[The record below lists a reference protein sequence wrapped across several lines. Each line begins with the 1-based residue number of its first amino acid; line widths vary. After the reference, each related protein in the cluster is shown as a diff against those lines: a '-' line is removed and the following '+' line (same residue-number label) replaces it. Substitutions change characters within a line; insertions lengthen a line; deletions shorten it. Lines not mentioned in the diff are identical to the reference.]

1 MNIYVQHGNY
11 RINSQGL
18 YKVVGNLKRLLHEK
32 GRVKSAENLAALS
45 FQRNYQL
52 IPLSAK
58 VTSLDSPFKF
68 ALA

>member
-1 MNIYVQHGNY
+1 MAVILSIPKGCT
-11 RINSQGL
+11 RWC
-18 YKVVGNLKRLLHEK
+18 GNLKRLSHEK
-32 GRVKSAENLAALS
+32 GRVKSAENLAAFP

-68 ALA
+68 ALAWRKL